1 MANKVWYLIKVK
13 DLITFLKLKVE
24 SHYYQNNYFYFVKSY
39 NLPDTVEH
47 FGFPFGG
54 MEQLQLFDA
63 TDDGD
68 MVANIT
74 LIVQTI

>member
-1 MANKVWYLIKVK
+1 MANKILYLIHIFDIISFVDLNLNHIIIKK
-13 DLITFLKLKVE
+13 DYFNF
-24 SHYYQNNYFYFVKSY
+24 YQFH
-39 NLPDTVEH
+39 NLPETVEH
-47 FGFPFGG
+47 FGFPFVG

-74 LIVQTI
+74 LMSF

>member
-1 MANKVWYLIKVK
+1 MNSNH
-13 DLITFLKLKVE
+13 ITIN
-24 SHYYQNNYFYFVKSY
+24 NNYFYFVKSY